1 MARKHNLDKVS
12 NHIMLETD
20 LSEKDRDK
28 LLDVVEAQINQNND
42 DQRRKELAEKSKRD
56 VCRLQGKIAL
66 SKTNNISCLSL
77 VVGFFKTKNEVVI

>member
-12 NHIMLETD
+12 NHIMLETN

-56 VCRLQGKIAL
+56 V
-66 SKTNNISCLSL
+66 SL
-77 VVGFFKTKNEVVI
+77 MKMAEENRIVK